1 MKTSAVVDRFE
12 EGYAI
17 LLFKDGDI
25 KLVIPRKKLPK
36 GTREGHWLLIEFE
49 GEVSEDTIVNIAFD
63 EEETRNARLR
73 IMEKLERLRR
83 GDHLG
88 DE

>member
-12 EGYAI
+12 EGYAV

-36 GTREGHWLLIEFE
+36 GTREGHWLFIEFE

-73 IMEKLERLRR
+73 IIEKLERLRR